1 MFNKI
6 TVDKIVA
13 KLSMLIQQLEEHA
26 AVSSA
31 DAIALEHQLTELR
44 TEAQRAQRIKA
55 KLQELLN

>member
-26 AVSSA
+26 TVSSA

-55 KLQELLN
+55 KLQELLD